1 MTDLSPGP
9 GSEEDFRTVLD
20 RMADGFFAVDTDW
33 RVTYANE
40 RAAEILQSA
49 MTDDALGDAES
60 IEGTHLWEA
69 IPDAVD
75 TEFYDEYH
83 EAMETQE
90 PVSFDSHYRP
100 LGTWFDVRAFPSE
113 SGLSVYLRD
122 ITERRELEQRRQESL
137 HATQRLYA
145 VSSDQ
150 DRSFEE
156 KVESMLELGCEYL
169 GMPNGFLTRIEG
181 DTQYVEFSNAE
192 HPELRAGE
200 SCPLEE
206 AYCKRT
212 VELDSLLTIVNAADE
227 GWDED
232 PAYDRFELNSYIG
245 GRIEI
250 GSDRYGTLCFASTA
264 ARGEA
269 FTDTQRTFVELLT
282 RWMSYELERQRARS
296 ELRRERDRLDRFAS
310 VVSHDLRNP
319 LNTAMGRLDLL
330 AAECDSEHV
339 PPIDRALER
348 METLTEDLLTMAR
361 EGLPVDDVDDVDLG
375 EVAADAWET
384 TETAGAALRSEAD
397 GHRITADRTRLRQL
411 LENLFRNSAEHAPA
425 DGDGGADG
433 ADGIT
438 VAVGPLSDR
447 TGFYVS
453 DDGRGVPTAERDRVF
468 ETGYTTTDEGTG
480 FGLSIVEE
488 IAGAHGWEVALVE
501 GDRGGARFEVTG
513 VEPA

>member
-9 GSEEDFRTVLD
+9 GSGEDFRTVLD

-40 RAAEILQSA
+40 RAAEILRSA
-49 MTDDALGDAES
+49 MTDEALDDAES

-69 IPDAVD
+69 IPDAVG

-100 LGTWFDVRAFPSE
+100 LGTWFDVRTFPSE

-232 PAYDRFELNSYIG
+232 PAYDRFGLKSYIG

-250 GSDRYGTLCFASTA
+250 GGERYGTLCFADTA
-264 ARGEA
+264 PRDEA

-282 RWMSYELERQRARS
+282 RWMSYELERRRAAERL
-296 ELRRERDRLDRFAS
+296 ERERDRLDEFAS

-319 LNTAMGRLDLL
+319 LSTARGRVDLL
-330 AAECDSEHV
+330 ADEVDSDHV
-339 PPIDRALER
+339 DPVQRALSR
-348 METLTEDLLTMAR
+348 METLIENVLMLARDGGGVDETSRVELVAHAEDAWKTTASRGGTLHT
-361 EGLPVDDVDDVDLG
+361 
-375 EVAADAWET
+375 AADAFE
-384 TETAGAALRSEAD
+384 LRAD
-397 GHRITADRTRLRQL
+397 EQRLRQL
-411 LENLFRNSAEHAPA
+411 LENLFRNAVDHGTA
-425 DGDGGADG
+425 DGRGESAG
-433 ADGIT
+433 
-438 VAVGPLSDR
+438 VAVTVGPLADGG
-447 TGFYVS
+447 GFYVA
-453 DDGRGVPTAERDRVF
+453 DDGPGIPEDERDRVF
-468 ETGYTTTDEGTG
+468 ESGYTTTSDGTG
-480 FGLSIVEE
+480 FGLDIVSE
-488 IAGAHGWEVALVE
+488 IAGGHGWEVAVT
-501 GDRGGARFEVTG
+501 DSDDGGARFEFTG
-513 VEPA
+513 VDRP